1 MKSYIVRCPCCERY
15 TMHKQRYKHSIPEDD
30 EGGSYYLCTVCHRT
44 RHISVDEQASALN
57 PLSPGYSGCGHCH
70 RNWRI
75 CQSHSTKISGEE
87 GVFPLCEEC
96 WEELSIEQRL
106 PYYQALWDKWQ
117 EWGDSDEEEWERIE
131 EAVRRGL

>member
-1 MKSYIVRCPCCERY
+1 MKLPFALRR
-15 TMHKQRYKHSIPEDD
+15 
-30 EGGSYYLCTVCHRT
+30 L
-44 RHISVDEQASALN
+44 QASALN

-75 CQSHSTKISGEE
+75 CQSHGTKISGEE
-87 GVFPLCEEC
+87 GVFPLCQEC

-106 PYYQALWDKWQ
+106 PYYQALWNKWQ

-131 EAVRRGL
+131 EAVRKGL

>member
-1 MKSYIVRCPCCERY
+1 MKLPFALRR
-15 TMHKQRYKHSIPEDD
+15 
-30 EGGSYYLCTVCHRT
+30 L
-44 RHISVDEQASALN
+44 QASALN

-75 CQSHSTKISGEE
+75 CQSHST
-87 GVFPLCEEC
+87 
-96 WEELSIEQRL
+96 R
-106 PYYQALWDKWQ
+106 DKWQ